1 MKIETFEITKEEDKE
16 QGLTRFT
23 VKGRVNSKSSMALNH
38 KLEDAVNRGE
48 KYIVLNMREVGYL
61 SSDGI
66 RVILKT
72 YKEAEKAGGKLRIET
87 PSEMV
92 RNVLGMVALN
102 DMLI

>member
-1 MKIETFEITKEEDKE
+1 MKIETFEITKEEDQE
-16 QGLTRFT
+16 LGATRYT
-23 VKGRVNSKSSMALNH
+23 VKGRVNSKSSAELKN
-38 KLEDAVNRGE
+38 KLEDAVRRGE

-66 RVILKT
+66 RAILGT
-72 YKEAEKAGGKLRIET
+72 HKEAAKAGGKFGIEN

-102 DMLI
+102 DLLI